1 MKLVSCRASVSVV
14 GDEDKEAIRSD
25 KDDEDGGL
33 LLNEDDGDDELL
45 LNKAMYEAMG
55 VRTGMV
61 GVLGTYA
68 FGSNKLD
75 AQPDASGDSIVV
87 QKLMATMLH
96 NVSEAVVLETTTDG
110 ISTLGVD
117 SEVDYDIAVL
127 TNIRHTNGEGGMA

>member
-1 MKLVSCRASVSVV
+1 VSVV
-14 GDEDKEAIRSD
+14 GNEDREEIRGD

-33 LLNEDDGDDELL
+33 LLDEDDGDDELL
-45 LNKAMYEAMG
+45 LDKALYEAMG

-96 NVSEAVVLETTTDG
+96 NGSKAVVLETTTDG
-110 ISTLGVD
+110 ISTLVVD
-117 SEVDYDIAVL
+117 SEVDYDIAML
-127 TNIRHTNGEGGMA
+127 TNIRHTNGEDGMT